1 MNIVNVGYDSTNYYV
16 LADTK
21 PRLLVDAGW
30 PGTMP
35 KFQHA
40 CKRLGVA
47 IPDIKHIFV
56 THFHP
61 DHAGLAH
68 ELIRGEARLLVMEN
82 QIAFIEPFAQY
93 FKPEHHYTGIDA
105 TQCLVLSFDA
115 SRRFLATIGIQG
127 QIVATPGHSDDSAT
141 LVLDDGSAFTGDLP
155 HPLMA
160 DETAQRSWDKLRNL
174 GAKTIYGGHAPP
186 FPMPPGS

>member
-1 MNIVNVGYDSTNYYV
+1 MNIVNVGYDSTNYYI

-35 KFQHA
+35 KFQHV
-40 CKRLGVA
+40 CKRAGIA

-68 ELIRGEARLLVMEN
+68 SGSRESGRRESCSFKVLFRGSQSHPNDVGAGGPNQFVLLP
-82 QIAFIEPFAQY
+82 Q
-93 FKPEHHYTGIDA
+93 
-105 TQCLVLSFDA
+105 FDCCH
-115 SRRFLATIGIQG
+115 LAKWWAVRT
-127 QIVATPGHSDDSAT
+127 
-141 LVLDDGSAFTGDLP
+141 
-155 HPLMA
+155 
-160 DETAQRSWDKLRNL
+160 
-174 GAKTIYGGHAPP
+174 
-186 FPMPPGS
+186 

>member
-1 MNIVNVGYDSTNYYV
+1 MNIVNVGYDSTNYYI

-68 ELIRGEARLLVMEN
+68 ELIRGEAKLLVMEN

-93 FKPEHHYTGIDA
+93 FKPEHGYTGIDT

-115 SRRFLATIGIQG
+115 SRQFLASIGIQG
-127 QIVATPGHSDDSAT
+127 QIVATPGHSDDSAS
-141 LVLDDGSAFTGDLP
+141 LVLDDGAAFIGDLP

-160 DETAQRSWDKLRNL
+160 DEIAQRSWDKLRNL

-186 FPMPPGS
+186 FPMPQ